1 MNRISQRS
9 LFVLTLTGA
18 LALGACGKH
27 AAPPPET
34 TPPPPP
40 AATPAPAPAPVA
52 PTPAATPAAAPAAET
67 SVTSV
72 QMGNSVDPTGMIA
85 SPTMTFSPKDV
96 IYAVV
101 QTNST
106 GNAQSTITA
115 KWTFGDGQ
123 LVNSSEHKIAASG
136 PAHTSFHINK
146 PDGFP
151 AGKYTLEI
159 SVDGKVANTTS
170 FEVK

>member
-1 MNRISQRS
+1 MNRFSQHS
-9 LFVLTLTGA
+9 LFVLTLTSA
-18 LALGACGKH
+18 LALSACGKH

-40 AATPAPAPAPVA
+40 AAAPAPTPVAPAPAPAPAPVA
-52 PTPAATPAAAPAAET
+52 ET

-72 QMGNSVDPTGMIA
+72 QLGNSVDPTGMVA
-85 SPTMTFSPKDV
+85 TPATTFTPKDV

-106 GNAQSTITA
+106 GNATSTITA
-115 KWTFGDGQ
+115 KWTYGDDAQ
-123 LVNSSEHKIAASG
+123 LVNSSEHKITASG

-159 SVDGKVANTTS
+159 SVDGKVANTTT